1 MTKDEALKL
10 ALEALELVNL
20 EFVCGNAHHKKK
32 DRHKWDENCP
42 ITDRWQKA
50 ITAIK
55 EALAQPEQ
63 IMQDSTCSTTLRLQG
78 KPYPRTCKKCGLGPC
93 IAQPTA
99 QPSQQP
105 VAHDVIAGV
114 LFDFMGWLTSR
125 PKRIMLSSA
134 DDASPAVDAIRDFAK
149 MRDLSLDD
157 AKVQDWNTTPPK
169 RKPLTDEEMQLM
181 AKRIEGWVKIEE
193 VREHFDS
200 VGCGTIYKTA
210 GEDRVALYTAP
221 PKREWVGLTDDEF
234 DKIYDQHIPT
244 ENYAESM
251 AMVAAKLK
259 EKNFD

>member
-99 QPSQQP
+99 QPKQEP
-105 VAHDVIAGV
+105 VALEEYDAG
-114 LFDFMGWLTSR
+114 LLNDFGGGKVEWWQ
-125 PKRIMLSSA
+125 
-134 DDASPAVDAIRDFAK
+134 DYIRAELGRAYEYYQSQ
-149 MRDLSLDD
+149 MVS
-157 AKVQDWNTTPPK
+157 PPK
-169 RKPLTDEEMQLM
+169 RKPLTDEE
-181 AKRIEGWVKIEE
+181 IEDIWKQAISQDNGRNAHLSNQPFVHIARAIE
-193 VREHFDS
+193 
-200 VGCGTIYKTA
+200 
-210 GEDRVALYTAP
+210 
-221 PKREWVGLTDDEF
+221 
-234 DKIYDQHIPT
+234 
-244 ENYAESM
+244 
-251 AMVAAKLK
+251 AAHGIFK
-259 EKNFD
+259 E